1 MSPARAKVRSA
12 GLLAGGLFGGD
23 GLDHGGEER
32 SLEQSDLSALDS
44 SPFLDFIV
52 ARLVAVVR

>member
-1 MSPARAKVRSA
+1 MSLARAKVRWA
-12 GLLAGGLFGGD
+12 GGLAGGLFSGG

-32 SLEQSDLSALDS
+32 SLEHSDLSALDS